1 MDTPGSEASF
11 APSSHATPRMP
22 KTPRS
27 SRAQETSGSP
37 LLDLAQL
44 DAETPPR
51 TGYGA
56 AGDRGTVSTKTTYP
70 YEVSSSS
77 IRDLN
82 STGAYSPSFSSPQDP
97 LERTRARFR
106 NDNRGEQTPSRGP
119 AWKGEHHP
127 PAGAIAVASSP
138 QFDPRSGAAGCNGS
152 NHANNSQL
160 ISSTLHGPKR
170 VVHQREQKHTP
181 MHHTTR
187 GTGEA
192 GRSAQATKVD
202 KKSKVASREAHP
214 HNRDHSRSYLE
225 RIMHVKQELL
235 LKSSFID
242 MDEVSLHEQLGHG
255 AFGVVYRGT
264 WRKSQCAV
272 KMIQRQ
278 PFIQILDE
286 DVRVNRR
293 EAILMCSLKH
303 PNILLT
309 LGIGFQSIDDTPNPM
324 PGSGPSG
331 GDSTSG
337 KKLLCIVTELLER
350 GSLFDVLKEQRNKF
364 LPELQSPQ
372 VKKSM
377 SLLQKPG
384 SQNNAEGSNAS
395 DSLKRLDFLQILNFA
410 IDAARGML
418 FMHSNSPPIV
428 HRDLKSSNLLVDQNW
443 VVKVCDF
450 GNSRLVVHKRVADT
464 GGDAAAA
471 SQGSGSPGSGQFLSP
486 MTRLG
491 SPPSTAIARTPTAAN
506 AKRPSGTPSGNSG
519 PNPSPRHRG
528 GIFTP
533 KPKTPLPNTPGSM
546 AKQREISM
554 TNTIGT
560 AAWTAPELFQMKG
573 YAKFKTVDRALS
585 IDVYS
590 FGIVMWEMATFR
602 IPFDAETRRSR
613 FAVSDA
619 VCRGVRPPLPSEFRS
634 STTSAPAAT
643 LPRFAV
649 HGISRDYVRILKDC
663 WHQSPRRRPSFA
675 KVYERL
681 VALRDKVLE
690 RVARDEAKETALQR
704 HNDALDSASRQS
716 ILEPSSPSRRAL
728 IRNSSAPAL
737 SSMLVPPLVS
747 TDTQCTCCLTQSL
760 EGN

>member
-1 MDTPGSEASF
+1 MLKHLRAPGAFFTCISHTDTLSTTTIGVAFVNRVYKPLEF
-11 APSSHATPRMP
+11 K
-22 KTPRS
+22 KTVRC
-27 SRAQETSGSP
+27 R
-37 LLDLAQL
+37 
-44 DAETPPR
+44 
-51 TGYGA
+51 YGA

-372 VKKSM
+372 VKY
-377 SLLQKPG
+377 
-384 SQNNAEGSNAS
+384 
-395 DSLKRLDFLQILNFA
+395 RLFY
-410 IDAARGML
+410 
-418 FMHSNSPPIV
+418 
-428 HRDLKSSNLLVDQNW
+428 HRLA
-443 VVKVCDF
+443 C
-450 GNSRLVVHKRVADT
+450 R
-464 GGDAAAA
+464 
-471 SQGSGSPGSGQFLSP
+471 FLS
-486 MTRLG
+486 
-491 SPPSTAIARTPTAAN
+491 
-506 AKRPSGTPSGNSG
+506 SGVV
-519 PNPSPRHRG
+519 
-528 GIFTP
+528 
-533 KPKTPLPNTPGSM
+533 
-546 AKQREISM
+546 QRAVKFLSY
-554 TNTIGT
+554 
-560 AAWTAPELFQMKG
+560 WTA
-573 YAKFKTVDRALS
+573 R
-585 IDVYS
+585 
-590 FGIVMWEMATFR
+590 
-602 IPFDAETRRSR
+602 
-613 FAVSDA
+613 
-619 VCRGVRPPLPSEFRS
+619 
-634 STTSAPAAT
+634 
-643 LPRFAV
+643 
-649 HGISRDYVRILKDC
+649 
-663 WHQSPRRRPSFA
+663 
-675 KVYERL
+675 
-681 VALRDKVLE
+681 
-690 RVARDEAKETALQR
+690 
-704 HNDALDSASRQS
+704 
-716 ILEPSSPSRRAL
+716 
-728 IRNSSAPAL
+728 
-737 SSMLVPPLVS
+737 
-747 TDTQCTCCLTQSL
+747 
-760 EGN
+760 